1 MVTSFSISPNRVFQR
16 VEMDDSGFLEFSGNL
31 TFGRLALFLQTFT
44 IQLSSPAKMSFSL
57 LTRMLLRESDRYISK
72 GYQEIDVHKAGKKET
87 HFLSVHISTSGRNR
101 EDPSLIA

>member
-57 LTRMLLRESDRYISK
+57 LTRMLLRER
-72 GYQEIDVHKAGKKET
+72 KKET